1 MRRLN
6 RPDAA
11 GVGDDRLV
19 LGDLSIEPGSQSVFR
34 AGELVALTGAEYLV
48 LEVLIQ
54 SAGQVVDKD
63 SIARQA
69 LGRRIMPYDRSV
81 DAHVGNLRK
90 KLGPLADGR
99 QRIKTVRGRGYLYV
113 AAS

>member
-1 MRRLN
+1 
-6 RPDAA
+6 
-11 GVGDDRLV
+11 VI
-19 LGDLSIEPGSQSVFR
+19 GDLTIEPGSQSVFID
-34 AGELVALTGAEYLV
+34 GDLVPLTGTEYLV
-48 LEVLIQ
+48 LETLTE
-54 SAGQVVDKD
+54 SAGELVDKD

-81 DAHVGNLRK
+81 DVHIGNLRK

-113 AAS
+113 TSA

>member
-6 RPDAA
+6 RSDEADAA
-11 GVGDDRLV
+11 ADRIV
-19 LGDLSIEPGSQSVFR
+19 LGDLSIEPGSQSVSR

-48 LEVLIQ
+48 LEALIQ

-63 SIARQA
+63 SIARHA
-69 LGRRIMPYDRSV
+69 LGRRIMTYDRSV
-81 DAHVGNLRK
+81 DAHIGNLRK
-90 KLGPLADGR
+90 KLGPLGDGR